1 MEKNKKVLLT
11 SMILAILPLLTLFL
25 TWAGPS
31 GVKTYT
37 GEYFVTVNRFS
48 SVLGYMLVLVAIFIE
63 MRKINKLLM
72 VAIGNIIFW
81 LPLIIKVFKEFSLVH
96 ISKGFYFSMVIVI
109 FLFLIQVFYI
119 HKNKE

>member
-1 MEKNKKVLLT
+1 MEKNKKVLLI

-25 TWAGPS
+25 TWAGLS

-37 GEYFVTVNRFS
+37 GEYFVTVNRCA
-48 SVLGYMLVLVAIFIE
+48 SVLGYMLVLIAIFIE

-96 ISKGFYFSMVIVI
+96 ISKGFYFSMVVVI
-109 FLFLIQVFYI
+109 SLFLIQVFYI